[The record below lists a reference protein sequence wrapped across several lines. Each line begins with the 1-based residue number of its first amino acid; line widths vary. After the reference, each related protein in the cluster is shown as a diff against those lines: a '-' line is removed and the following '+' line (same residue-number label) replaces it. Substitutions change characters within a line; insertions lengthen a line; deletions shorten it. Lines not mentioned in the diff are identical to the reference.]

1 MTLLKTNYFKANLT
15 GMFLEWPST
24 KCMHFF
30 VDGKF
35 KIEQDIVEHKTLW
48 GNGFFFFC
56 DETFDRMQKKSL
68 KIPKSCKSKDRQ
80 CNEQNKKGKKQRS
93 TKPYIEN

>member
-24 KCMHFF
+24 KCMLFF

-48 GNGFFFFC
+48 GNGFFFLIEC
-56 DETFDRMQKKSL
+56 KKKVWRYQKAVNRRTDNAMNKTKREKNNDL
-68 KIPKSCKSKDRQ
+68 
-80 CNEQNKKGKKQRS
+80 QNP
-93 TKPYIEN
+93 T

>member
-24 KCMHFF
+24 KCMLFF

-35 KIEQDIVEHKTLW
+35 KMEQDIVEHKTLW
-48 GNGFFFFC
+48 GNGIFFLSVTRHLIEC
-56 DETFDRMQKKSL
+56 KK
-68 KIPKSCKSKDRQ
+68 KFEDT
-80 CNEQNKKGKKQRS
+80 KKL
-93 TKPYIEN
+93 